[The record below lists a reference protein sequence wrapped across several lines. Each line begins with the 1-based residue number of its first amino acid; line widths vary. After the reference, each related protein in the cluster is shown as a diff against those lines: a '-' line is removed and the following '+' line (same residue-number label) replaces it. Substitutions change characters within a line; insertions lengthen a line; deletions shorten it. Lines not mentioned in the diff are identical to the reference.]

1 VPVRARAVH
10 ERRTLADRP
19 PPRKL
24 RRPRAVAARAARR
37 RSPGTGVDSAASR
50 VHTAPLM
57 LCQAVSA
64 TATAVPAPAVCG
76 LGIELIL
83 ILPL

>member
-1 VPVRARAVH
+1 
-10 ERRTLADRP
+10 
-19 PPRKL
+19 
-24 RRPRAVAARAARR
+24 
-37 RSPGTGVDSAASR
+37 
-50 VHTAPLM
+50 M

-64 TATAVPAPAVCG
+64 TTSAVPAPVVCG

>member
-1 VPVRARAVH
+1 
-10 ERRTLADRP
+10 
-19 PPRKL
+19 
-24 RRPRAVAARAARR
+24 
-37 RSPGTGVDSAASR
+37 
-50 VHTAPLM
+50 M

-64 TATAVPAPAVCG
+64 TANAVPAACG